1 MTKIF
6 KEGTRV
12 KSIYTPNRLGI
23 VLKDFSDKLKMVQ
36 IRWDATPKIISWC
49 KKSYLVI
56 TDERVGYY
64 LASVVIKVDL
74 NKQHW
79 ETQGNIDFGIQT
91 MLCRNGCDGLVNKN
105 DMGVTMVGYKP
116 IVPNEFNRLKYA
128 FFTNP
133 GDF

>member
-1 MTKIF
+1 MTSTF

-12 KSIYTPNRLGI
+12 KSKYIPNRLGV

-36 IRWDATPKIISWC
+36 LRWDSTPNIISWC
-49 KKSYLVI
+49 KKSHLEI

-74 NKQHW
+74 NKEHW

-91 MLCRNGCDGLVNKN
+91 ILWRNGFDGLVNKN

-116 IVPNEFNRLKYA
+116 IVPNEFNKLKYA